1 MFNGIDKYSGQL
13 IEGNTYDNNNISYI
27 IKNILKSS
35 DILLN
40 SSATDTIIASDN
52 EGKYFIY

>member
-27 IKNILKSS
+27 IKNI
-35 DILLN
+35 
-40 SSATDTIIASDN
+40 
-52 EGKYFIY
+52 